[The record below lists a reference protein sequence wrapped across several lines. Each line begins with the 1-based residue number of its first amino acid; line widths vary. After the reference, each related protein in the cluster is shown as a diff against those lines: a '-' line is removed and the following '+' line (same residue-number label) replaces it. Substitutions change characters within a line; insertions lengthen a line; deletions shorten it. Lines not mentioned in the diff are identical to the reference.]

1 MSTAQNKR
9 LPVGF
14 ESNARG
20 KKEKDVGF
28 YVLEVGKSGGASPG
42 YRLLDARGGSCSAV
56 NSPTA
61 PARCRPLISCIHL
74 QALDNHGP
82 GLRFLM
88 ETGGQQR
95 EEVTFP
101 KGLFQPQGLTQ
112 PASSPPRWRGTGSS
126 RGMSSTKI
134 LTMLLSVVSGDT
146 HTPPKGKSEQKPT

>member
-1 MSTAQNKR
+1 MALRATRGEKKKR
-9 LPVGF
+9 MLDF
-14 ESNARG
+14 MYLKWARAVEPALAIG
-20 KKEKDVGF
+20 CWM
-28 YVLEVGKSGGASPG
+28 PG
-42 YRLLDARGGSCSAV
+42 GGSCSAV